1 MHRLL
6 LGQEMDEIAKELR
19 VQRVYLD
26 TIANSPLFKSEL
38 ARQRT
43 VSLQA
48 VTERIEGYAHE
59 ALDKIIET
67 MRGAK
72 NEAVRLNAALQ
83 VLDRCGYVKVDKTLS
98 VVADAEKIIKELG
111 KIKTEVTIVPI
122 GPIGNEIVTSST
134 NDHGRTDVSSQA
146 KSLEH
151 GKDGVSVDDRRSG
164 HKEPDQTVPKPS
176 VA

>member
-1 MHRLL
+1 MSEPTFKPWHHELMHRLL

-72 NEAVRLNAALQ
+72 NEINKF
-83 VLDRCGYVKVDKTLS
+83 G
-98 VVADAEKIIKELG
+98 I
-111 KIKTEVTIVPI
+111 
-122 GPIGNEIVTSST
+122 
-134 NDHGRTDVSSQA
+134 
-146 KSLEH
+146 
-151 GKDGVSVDDRRSG
+151 
-164 HKEPDQTVPKPS
+164 
-176 VA
+176 